1 MDVKEFNLVLDKVSK
16 ALGMTVDNVVK
27 LYPQLRKEWSWYYVL
42 DNINC
47 FSAVVSILGV
57 VAIAFIWF
65 ALIPENEWK
74 YYKNQLRISIGVLAF
89 FCIVALVSMVAKGFL
104 CSDILIIQDFLNNG
118 K

>member
-27 LYPQLRKEWSWYYVL
+27 LYPQLRNEWSWYYVL

-57 VAIAFIWF
+57 TAVAFIWLG
-65 ALIPENEWK
+65 LIPEKEWK
-74 YYKNQLRISIGVLAF
+74 YYKTQLRISIGALAF
-89 FCIVALVSMVAKGFL
+89 FGIVALVTMVAKGFL
-104 CSDILIIQDFLNNG
+104 CPDILIIQNFINNG

>member
-1 MDVKEFNLVLDKVSK
+1 MKEFNLVLDKVSK

-27 LYPQLRKEWSWYYVL
+27 LYPQLRNEWSWYYVL

-57 VAIAFIWF
+57 VAIAFVWF
-65 ALIPENEWK
+65 GLIPVNEWK
-74 YYKNQLRISIGVLAF
+74 YFKTQLRISIGVIVFL
-89 FCIVALVSMVAKGFL
+89 CIVALVSMVAKGFL
-104 CSDILIIQDFLNNG
+104 CPDILIIQNFINTG

>member
-1 MDVKEFNLVLDKVSK
+1 MKEFNLVLDKVSK

-65 ALIPENEWK
+65 GIISVDEWK
-74 YYKNQLRISIGVLAF
+74 YFKTQLRISIGVLVF
-89 FCIVALVSMVAKGFL
+89 LCIVALVSMVAEGFL
-104 CSDILIIQDFLNNG
+104 CPDILIIQDFLNNG

>member
-1 MDVKEFNLVLDKVSK
+1 MKEFNLVLDKVSK

-27 LYPQLRKEWSWYYVL
+27 LYPQLRTEWSWYYVL

-57 VAIAFIWF
+57 VAIAFVWF
-65 ALIPENEWK
+65 GLIPTDEWK
-74 YYKNQLRISIGVLAF
+74 YFKTQLRISIGVIVFL
-89 FCIVALVSMVAKGFL
+89 CIVALVSMVAKGFL
-104 CSDILIIQDFLNNG
+104 CPDILIIQEFINNG